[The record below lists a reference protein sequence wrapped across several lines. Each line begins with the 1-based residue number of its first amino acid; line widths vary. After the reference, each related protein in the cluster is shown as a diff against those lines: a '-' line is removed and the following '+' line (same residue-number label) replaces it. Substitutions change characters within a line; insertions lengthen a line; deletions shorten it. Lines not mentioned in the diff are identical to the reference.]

1 MRLLIVL
8 CMISMLAAGCSDGF
22 TKGPGG
28 LKYKIVKEGSGE
40 PIKNGEFIEVEMVQ
54 YLQTDT
60 KDSVLRRNPDMI
72 PYIELVDSTM
82 MEKDF
87 YEIMIQLR
95 KGDSVNIKIVTDSAF
110 KQNISQMPPFM
121 KRGQYL
127 VTAIRVKNIHPTEA
141 AANEARSK
149 YFALAQEGGLK
160 KFEEQKQI
168 DEQILQD
175 YFTKNKLKP
184 TKTPLGMYVDILEP
198 GTGSMIDTNVVVKVN
213 YTGKNM
219 KGVMFD
225 SNVDPAFGHV
235 EPFLVNMTQDPNL
248 GLGVIPGWT
257 EGLKFLNKGAK
268 AKFYIPSA
276 LAYRDQQQGE
286 HIEPNSILI
295 FDIEVL
301 DILNREQGKKA
312 QEEMIQKVMEKAK
325 LKDVQIQAN
334 PSGQ

>member
-1 MRLLIVL
+1 MRLLIAL
-8 CMISMLAAGCSDGF
+8 FMLAVVAAGCSDGY
-22 TKGPGG
+22 TKGAGG

-40 PIKNGEFIEVEMVQ
+40 PIKNGQFIEVEMVQ

-60 KDSVLRRNPDMI
+60 KDSVLRRNPEMI
-72 PYIELVDSTM
+72 PYIELVDSSI

-110 KQNISQMPPFM
+110 KQNMDQMPPFM
-121 KRGQYL
+121 KRGQQL
-127 VTAIRVKNIHPTEA
+127 VTAIRVKDIHPTEA

-160 KFEEQKQI
+160 KFEEQKVK

-175 YFTKNKLKP
+175 YFTQNKLKP
-184 TKTPLGMYVDILEP
+184 VKTPLGMYVDILEP
-198 GTGSMIDTNVVVKVN
+198 GTGALIDTNVVVKVN

-219 KGVMFD
+219 KGVTFD

-248 GLGVIPGWT
+248 GMGVIPGWT
-257 EGLKFLNKGAK
+257 EGLKLLNKGAK

-301 DILNREQGKKA
+301 DILNRAQGKAA
-312 QEEMIQKVMEKAK
+312 QEEMIQKVMERAK
-325 LKDVQIQAN
+325 IKDMQIQAN
-334 PSGQ
+334 P

>member
-127 VTAIRVKNIHPTEA
+127 VTAIRVKNIHLTEA

-198 GTGSMIDTNVVVKVN
+198 GTGSIIDTNVVVKVN

-219 KGVMFD
+219 KGVTFD

>member
-127 VTAIRVKNIHPTEA
+127 VTAIRVKNIHLTEA

-219 KGVMFD
+219 KGVTFD

>member
-1 MRLLIVL
+1 MRVLIAL
-8 CMISMLAAGCSDGF
+8 FMISVVATGCSDGF
-22 TKGPGG
+22 TSGPGG

-40 PIKNGEFIEVEMVQ
+40 PIKNGQYIEVDMVQ
-54 YLQTDT
+54 YLQTDS
-60 KDSVLRRNPDMI
+60 KDSVLRRNPEMI

-87 YEIMIQLR
+87 YNIMIQLR
-95 KGDSVNIKIVTDSAF
+95 KGDSVNIKIITDSAF
-110 KQNISQMPPFM
+110 KQNMTEMPPFM
-121 KRGQYL
+121 KRGQHL
-127 VTAIRVKNIHPTEA
+127 VTAIRVKDIHATEA

-160 KFEEQKQI
+160 KFEEQKQK

-175 YFTKNKLKP
+175 YFTQNKLKP

-198 GTGSMIDTNVVVKVN
+198 GTGAMIDTSVVVKVN

-219 KGVMFD
+219 KGVTFD

-235 EPFLVNMTQDPNL
+235 EPFLVNMTQDPSL

-301 DILNREQGKKA
+301 DILNKEEGRKA
-312 QEEMIQKVMEKAK
+312 QDEMVKKVMEKAQ